1 MTGRALGSVD
11 EAVDGRWEMGHE
23 MPARPVVADGAV
35 AVDFPWAEAEA
46 AVAALDAA
54 VAELQ
59 VQADGHPQLRTEIG
73 DWEGAY
79 RDEHD
84 DAYYRLTTRLW
95 GVMGG
100 LSFRAGAIVSAAEE
114 AVEQQWRNNNAAYEL
129 QPGPN

>member
-1 MTGRALGSVD
+1 MA
-11 EAVDGRWEMGHE
+11 HE
-23 MPARPVVADGAV
+23 MPARPEVAEGARV
-35 AVDFPWAEAEA
+35 VDFPWDAAEA

-59 VQADGHPQLRTEIG
+59 VQADGHARLRGEIG

-84 DAYYRLTTRLW
+84 DAWYGLLTRLW
-95 GVMGG
+95 GVMGS
-100 LSFRAGAIVSAAEE
+100 LSFRAGAIVHAAEE
-114 AVEQQWRNNNAAYEL
+114 AVEQQLRYNNAAYDL